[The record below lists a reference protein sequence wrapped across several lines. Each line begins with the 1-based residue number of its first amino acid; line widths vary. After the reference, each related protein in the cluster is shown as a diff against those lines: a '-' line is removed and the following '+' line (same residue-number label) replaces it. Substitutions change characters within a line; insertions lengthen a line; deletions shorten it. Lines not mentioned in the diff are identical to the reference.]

1 MRGPQLAARL
11 LSELRSVEP
20 LARDDAA
27 AELGELVGADSER
40 GALPDEDGQAF
51 LAELHRGVPEML
63 NSVHAHER
71 EGALLAIDA
80 LIEAKID
87 QTEEVGARLSRL
99 VAYLQVAVAR
109 AGSDGEAALASCAV
123 VFTRLARVGGAL
135 AADTLDAETKRAM
148 EVRCSLH
155 QDSRARRHLKI
166 EVARGV
172 MECSRGRAARI
183 DCAGPRRRA

>member
-11 LSELRSVEP
+11 LSELRSPE
-20 LARDDAA
+20 LLTRDEAA
-27 AELGELVGADSER
+27 AELGELVGADSEH

-63 NSVHAHER
+63 QSAHAHER

-99 VAYLQVAVAR
+99 VAYLQLAVAK
-109 AGSDGEAALASCAV
+109 AGSDDEAALASCAV

-135 AADTLDAETKRAM
+135 AADTLDAEAKRAM
-148 EVRCSLH
+148 EVS
-155 QDSRARRHLKI
+155 D
-166 EVARGV
+166 
-172 MECSRGRAARI
+172 
-183 DCAGPRRRA
+183 RRRLPPRNRMLGGNSEIGRPRGNPEKEGPEPAPH